1 LEAPQKGRERYKRLS
16 LFYFMQFVVK
26 ESEEQEK
33 GSNDLSGGE
42 GIFLM
47 DQMNFAWKGEK
58 LQ

>member
-1 LEAPQKGRERYKRLS
+1 
-16 LFYFMQFVVK
+16 MQFVVK

-47 DQMNFAWKGEK
+47 DQMNFAWEGEK